1 MAVMSRQDHQHTALA
16 VEHQFPALPEHL
28 FQPAIPCAPDRRLGA
43 MGDVFRE
50 GSAIDYQESTQ
61 TGLLSG
67 NSMIADTVRT
77 V

>member
-1 MAVMSRQDHQHTALA
+1 MSRQDHHHTALA
-16 VEHQFPALPEHL
+16 VEHLPR
-28 FQPAIPCAPDRRLGA
+28 PAIPCAPDKRLGA

-61 TGLLSG
+61 TGHLSG